1 MSVTSE
7 ITNPSLLNHL
17 LTSNEEE
24 EVQDDIT
31 MVSIRTPDDFS
42 TTVGN
47 NMISRCIL
55 TAFVPDTDPKWLQ
68 PTTWFEEKR
77 IGLWCGQFEECP
89 ETERLHIHIYVEFK
103 HQFRLRWNTIRN
115 TIERVSGKPGNI
127 AAAKKVSA
135 KQRQGAV
142 NYVLKP
148 DRMFETEPFIW
159 EHNKVEVCFKPDA
172 VKKQKRSKT
181 DEREEQVNWIESKPK
196 HWTWEQ
202 IVHESR
208 ESKLLLAACSWGA
221 KYHAGRHAENPRRT
235 IDKVIV
241 LYGAGGTGKTT
252 LAMKYDTKQD
262 EDFHERYFK
271 RNADD
276 GKFWGGGRTAY
287 RGQRIIHLEEF
298 CGQETAANLKQI
310 CEIGKNGPSVN
321 IKNSGTE
328 LNHDTVII
336 TSNHHPAGWYRNLFK
351 DDPKQW
357 APIVRR
363 FTQVWFFPEKR
374 EDGSPNVP
382 DAENHP
388 YYIDQTGE
396 FLSHAMRDYEFAHEH
411 AETWWPLPERTEPDA
426 KRLKLGTEAG
436 TYW

>member
-1 MSVTSE
+1 
-7 ITNPSLLNHL
+7 
-17 LTSNEEE
+17 
-24 EVQDDIT
+24 
-31 MVSIRTPDDFS
+31 
-42 TTVGN
+42 
-47 NMISRCIL
+47 
-55 TAFVPDTDPKWLQ
+55 
-68 PTTWFEEKR
+68 
-77 IGLWCGQFEECP
+77 
-89 ETERLHIHIYVEFK
+89 
-103 HQFRLRWNTIRN
+103 
-115 TIERVSGKPGNI
+115 
-127 AAAKKVSA
+127 
-135 KQRQGAV
+135 
-142 NYVLKP
+142 
-148 DRMFETEPFIW
+148 
-159 EHNKVEVCFKPDA
+159 
-172 VKKQKRSKT
+172 
-181 DEREEQVNWIESKPK
+181 
-196 HWTWEQ
+196 
-202 IVHESR
+202 
-208 ESKLLLAACSWGA
+208 
-221 KYHAGRHAENPRRT
+221 
-235 IDKVIV
+235 
-241 LYGAGGTGKTT
+241 
-252 LAMKYDTKQD
+252 MKYDTKQD

-310 CEIGKNGPSVN
+310 CDIGKNGPSVN

-388 YYIDQTGE
+388 YYIDQTEE